1 MSLFKPAYATLLNAS
16 FKGVEFVV
24 IGDEGLEKFGRN
36 LVVTE
41 YPNTSEQ
48 FAEDTGGFSGSY
60 SLTIAFV
67 GQFAFEDYESFKRAC
82 NEPGF
87 GDLILPMQGEV
98 KVKAGEC
105 KPIIRPNES
114 AQYIEVLATFHT
126 SRAEAGFVPDVAN
139 LNSVLSLAE
148 EARASFEEFFSSNIF
163 VQVNDALSKL
173 VVITDIENMLHD
185 LQYIVKQ
192 TTAPVTDILDKIDQI
207 EYNLNYLSQPNNLD
221 QLSKEMDE
229 LFSITSTSLI
239 GHGTAQVVIDLAN
252 APANFEANL
261 STQIDSRII
270 PSTGTN
276 GVGGIEAPI
285 QAPGEDVNN
294 QGYWLPTTSTRIARN
309 STRELLTAYYSLN
322 MLLLGY
328 ELLPSLQLD
337 TDAQA
342 TVVKD
347 TLEAS
352 YQAIFLGVGV
362 TLSGTQL
369 QSSNNVK
376 LGYTNQLTFDKF
388 NTVRLSALEAQ
399 EGTNNVQ
406 FKIES
411 INLGDK
417 LYSNNITF
425 TYAALAEGIKNE
437 QELLDTAL
445 TLRNQNN
452 RATFMIRG
460 IKDVLRK
467 VE

>member
-1 MSLFKPAYATLLNAS
+1 MIFNPAYATLLDAS
-16 FKGVEFVV
+16 FKGVKFVV
-24 IGDEGLEKFGRN
+24 VGDEGLQKFGRN

-48 FAEDTGGFSGSY
+48 FAEDTGGFSSSY
-60 SLTIAFV
+60 SLTIAFI
-67 GQFAFEDYESFKRAC
+67 GQFAYEDFESFKRAC

-105 KPIIRPNES
+105 KPTIRPNES
-114 AQYIEVLATFHT
+114 SQYIEVQATFYT
-126 SRAEAGFVPDVAN
+126 SRAEAGFVPDIAN
-139 LNSVLSLAE
+139 INSVLSLAE
-148 EARASFEEFFSSNIF
+148 QARASFEEFFSSNIF
-163 VQVNDALSKL
+163 VQINDALSQL
-173 VVITDIENMLHD
+173 VVITDVENMLHD

-192 TTAPVTDILDKIDQI
+192 TTAPVTDILDKVDQI
-207 EYNLNYLSQPNNLD
+207 ENNLNYLSQPDNLEE
-221 QLSKEMDE
+221 LSKEMDE

-239 GHGTAQVVIDLAN
+239 GYGTEQLVLDLAN
-252 APANFEANL
+252 APANYEANL
-261 STQIDSRII
+261 STQIDSSI
-270 PSTGTN
+270 GTN
-276 GVGGIEAPI
+276 GTGEIEAPI
-285 QAPGEDVNN
+285 LPPGEDVNN

-309 STRELLTAYYSLN
+309 TTRELLTAYYSLN
-322 MLLLGY
+322 MLLIGY
-328 ELLPSLQLD
+328 ELLPSLQLE

-342 TVVKD
+342 TAIKD
-347 TLEAS
+347 TLENS
-352 YQAIFLGVGV
+352 YQSIFLGV
-362 TLSGTQL
+362 TDTTIGTAIQP
-369 QSSNNVK
+369 SSNVK
-376 LGYTNQLTFDKF
+376 LGYTNQLVFDKF
-388 NTVRLSALEAQ
+388 NDVRLAALEAQ

-411 INLGDK
+411 VNLGDK

-445 TLRNQNN
+445 ALRNQNN
-452 RATFMIRG
+452 RATFMLRG